1 MAITKRTELKE
12 EILPNQVI
20 QIRTTTVVE
29 EDGVEL
35 ARNHHRHVVVPGQD
49 VTGEVQEVQDI
60 AAALWTAD
68 VIAAYNASIA
78 DKRQRLARFTA
89 SRIVIYR
96 HFGHK
101 PSFFNLS
108 VLCHST
114 GFVFQII
121 PNWLLHIWHIQPLLQ
136 YSYSTG

>member
-35 ARNHHRHVVVPGQD
+35 GRSHHRHVVVPGQD
-49 VTGEVQEVQDI
+49 VSGEAQEVQDI

-68 VIAAYNASIA
+68 VISAYQSSIA
-78 DKRQRLARFTA
+78 DDT
-89 SRIVIYR
+89 S
-96 HFGHK
+96 
-101 PSFFNLS
+101 S
-108 VLCHST
+108 
-114 GFVFQII
+114 
-121 PNWLLHIWHIQPLLQ
+121 
-136 YSYSTG
+136 

>member
-35 ARNHHRHVVVPGQD
+35 ARSHHRHVVHPGDD
-49 VTGEVQEVQDI
+49 VSGEAQEVQDI

-68 VIAAYNASIA
+68 VIAAYQVSI
-78 DKRQRLARFTA
+78 
-89 SRIVIYR
+89 SSGNV
-96 HFGHK
+96 
-101 PSFFNLS
+101 
-108 VLCHST
+108 
-114 GFVFQII
+114 
-121 PNWLLHIWHIQPLLQ
+121 
-136 YSYSTG
+136 

>member
-35 ARNHHRHVVVPGQD
+35 ARNHHRHVLAPGDD
-49 VTGEVQEVQDI
+49 VTGEPQEVQDI

-68 VIAAYNASIA
+68 VISAYQASIA
-78 DKRQRLARFTA
+78 DNT
-89 SRIVIYR
+89 
-96 HFGHK
+96 
-101 PSFFNLS
+101 PS
-108 VLCHST
+108 
-114 GFVFQII
+114 
-121 PNWLLHIWHIQPLLQ
+121 
-136 YSYSTG
+136 

>member
-1 MAITKRTELKE
+1 MAITKRLEYKE

-35 ARNHHRHVVVPGQD
+35 ARNHHRHVVVPGDD

-68 VIAAYNASIA
+68 VISAYQASIV
-78 DKRQRLARFTA
+78 
-89 SRIVIYR
+89 S
-96 HFGHK
+96 
-101 PSFFNLS
+101 
-108 VLCHST
+108 ST
-114 GFVFQII
+114 PGK
-121 PNWLLHIWHIQPLLQ
+121 
-136 YSYSTG
+136 

>member
-35 ARNHHRHVVVPGQD
+35 ARSYHRHVVAPGDD
-49 VTGEVQEVQDI
+49 VTGEPQEVQDI

-78 DKRQRLARFTA
+78 ESNPA
-89 SRIVIYR
+89 
-96 HFGHK
+96 
-101 PSFFNLS
+101 
-108 VLCHST
+108 
-114 GFVFQII
+114 
-121 PNWLLHIWHIQPLLQ
+121 
-136 YSYSTG
+136 

>member
-35 ARNHHRHVVVPGQD
+35 GRKHHRHVVVPGQD
-49 VTGEVQEVQDI
+49 VTGEPQEVQDI

-68 VIAAYNASIA
+68 VISAYQASIA
-78 DKRQRLARFTA
+78 DNT
-89 SRIVIYR
+89 
-96 HFGHK
+96 
-101 PSFFNLS
+101 PS
-108 VLCHST
+108 
-114 GFVFQII
+114 
-121 PNWLLHIWHIQPLLQ
+121 
-136 YSYSTG
+136 